1 MRGNETP
8 ERIVIGV
15 GIYDV
20 ITSANFYDYHLRGLS
35 LVEGGGVKFWA
46 FPSTCVVAIT
56 TLSHYRANV
65 RTTVRMCDYRRDM

>member
-35 LVEGGGVKFWA
+35 LVEGGGSNFGLFHRLA
-46 FPSTCVVAIT
+46 
-56 TLSHYRANV
+56 LSQLQHC
-65 RTTVRMCDYRRDM
+65 RTTVRMCDYRRDMWQESG

>member
-35 LVEGGGVKFWA
+35 LVKGGGQILGFSIDLRCRNYNTVIIAVTCDRKVVRFRSSKF
-46 FPSTCVVAIT
+46 
-56 TLSHYRANV
+56 
-65 RTTVRMCDYRRDM
+65 

>member
-35 LVEGGGVKFWA
+35 LVEGGVKFWA

-65 RTTVRMCDYRRDM
+65 